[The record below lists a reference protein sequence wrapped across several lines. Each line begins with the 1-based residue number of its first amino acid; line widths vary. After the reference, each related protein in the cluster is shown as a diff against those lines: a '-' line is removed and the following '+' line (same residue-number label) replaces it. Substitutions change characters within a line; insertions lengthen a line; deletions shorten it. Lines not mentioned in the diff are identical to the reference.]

1 MLKVSCLNCGHNY
14 KVKDKFKGK
23 TLKCPNCDEAIQVGG
38 DEPKGEVSP
47 EDVRAELLR
56 LAGGAAGGEDAG
68 EKEPPS
74 GKKKKSPG
82 GKKKKKKPPSGAD
95 QKPVGGVQPEPE
107 LQVEAAQK
115 DYTGLLVG
123 LVVFLILG
131 LGGIYGY
138 VRYQS
143 YQQGQQTQKKRDAH
157 EVEKAL
163 AAAREIDNPCARQE
177 AADAWMNV
185 RDLARDY
192 EQQYGDG
199 RFVDVLAQAGSKVQ
213 ALKAAGEKHSSTV
226 RRMES
231 LLTQSRRQVQQE
243 NYKAAKKNLETAISM
258 AKELECPDQEVK
270 ELQTKAQQR
279 LAGDPVRYG
288 SKGWVLYE
296 GEWMPPAKRQKLVQ
310 QAKEREMRE
319 KGLVKYDGRWM
330 EPEMAKRLKNVEE
343 KKREMARRRAEA
355 QKQVRQQLQRG
366 AKEILLDSGEEL
378 RWSPEGWSN
387 ETDMSVEPY
396 GEGGAKFVTCR
407 FQKGSKDKWVVSLPQ
422 KGDISPFD
430 ELRAEMVAP
439 DSVRVAI
446 GVWTQP
452 GFKLHEGRAKRVKTG
467 KEPETISFD
476 LKAGDFKS
484 KKSKWRHSTGV
495 EDPDSVYR
503 LSFFFY
509 SRPDDPV
516 RFRNVRLVRKG
527 EGGKENANEE

>member
-14 KVKDKFKGK
+14 KVKDKLKGK
-23 TLKCPNCDEAIQVGG
+23 TLKCPNCGEAIKV
-38 DEPKGEVSP
+38 EGERAKDDVSQ
-47 EDVRAELLR
+47 EDMRAELLR
-56 LAGGAAGGEDAG
+56 LAGGAAAGEEAG
-68 EKEPPS
+68 EKAPPS
-74 GKKKKSPG
+74 GKKKKPRG
-82 GKKKKKKPPSGAD
+82 GKKKRSKPPSETEEESVA
-95 QKPVGGVQPEPE
+95 GGQPEPE

-131 LGGIYGY
+131 LGGVYGY

-143 YQQGQQTQKKRDAH
+143 YQQGQQAQKERDAH

-163 AAAREIDNPCARQE
+163 AAARQIDDPCARQE

-213 ALKAAGEKHSSTV
+213 ALRAAGEKHSSTV

-243 NYKAAKKNLETAISM
+243 NYKAAKKNLETAITM
-258 AKELECPDQEVK
+258 AKELECPDQEVNQ
-270 ELQTKAQQR
+270 LQAKAEQR
-279 LAGDPVRYG
+279 LASDPVRYG

-296 GEWMPPAKRQKLVQ
+296 GEWMPPAKRQKLAQ
-310 QAKEREMRE
+310 QAKEEAMRE

-355 QKQVRQQLQRG
+355 QKQVREQLQSG
-366 AKEILLDSGEEL
+366 ASEILLDSGEQL
-378 RWSPEGWSN
+378 RWSPEGWAN
-387 ETDMSVEPY
+387 QTDMSVKPY

-407 FQKGSKDKWVVSLPQ
+407 FRKGSKDKWVISLPQ
-422 KGDISPFD
+422 NGDIRPFD
-430 ELRAEMVAP
+430 ELRVEVVSP
-439 DSVRVAI
+439 DSVRVAV

-452 GFKLHEGRAKRVKTG
+452 GFKLHEGRPKRVKTG
-467 KEPETISFD
+467 KDPETISFD

-484 KKSKWRHSTGV
+484 KKSKWRHSTKV

-503 LSFFFY
+503 LSLFFY
-509 SRPDDPV
+509 SRPDEPV
-516 RFRNVRLVRKG
+516 RFRNVRLMRKG
-527 EGGKENANEE
+527 EGGNEE